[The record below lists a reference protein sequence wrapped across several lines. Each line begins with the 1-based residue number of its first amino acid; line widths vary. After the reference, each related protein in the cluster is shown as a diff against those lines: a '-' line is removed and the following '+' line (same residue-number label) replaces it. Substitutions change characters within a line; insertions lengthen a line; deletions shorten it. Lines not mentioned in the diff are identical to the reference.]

1 MAAPA
6 TAIERTME
14 ASELQRR
21 LLEHETLLEIGVEL
35 ASTLD
40 LSRVLELALQKAE
53 ELCHAESSSIW
64 ELDDEKEELF
74 FRVVR
79 GRAAG
84 EIQSLRVPLGRGIVG
99 SVARSG
105 QAEIVNEVVQD
116 PRWSGDRDPH
126 FTTRNILTVPLIARG
141 EVIGVLQLLNRSGGE
156 GFTADDLRRMQLF
169 AGILAAAVQNAR
181 LYADQKRT
189 FLEMVTALSE
199 AIERRDPYTGGHV
212 RRVVTYSVLLGQE
225 MGLPLE
231 QLEELR
237 LAAILHDIGKIA
249 VPDQIL
255 RKPDRLDAEEVRV
268 MERHTVDGAEM
279 VGRIRSLRHLV
290 PGIRSHHERLDGRGY
305 PDHLVGDDL
314 PLIPRIIGV
323 ADTFDAMTTDR
334 PYRRALT
341 PAAAAAEIARLAGAQ
356 FCPHVATAFTRL
368 YERDA
373 FTLEQGER
381 LLASLSA
388 LVPQA

>member
-1 MAAPA
+1 V
-6 TAIERTME
+6 AISMTTSTMTD
-14 ASELQRR
+14 SELQRR

-40 LSRVLELALQKAE
+40 LARVLQLALQKAE

-64 ELDDEKEELF
+64 ELDDEKKELF
-74 FRVVR
+74 FHVVR

-105 QAEIVNEVVQD
+105 KAEIVNEVVDD

-126 FTTRNILTVPLIARG
+126 FTTRNILTVPLLARG
-141 EVIGVLQLLNRSGGE
+141 RVIGVLQLLNRADGE
-156 GFTADDLRRMQLF
+156 GFTHDDLRRMQLF
-169 AGILAAAVQNAR
+169 AGILAAAVANAR

-225 MGLPLE
+225 MGLPLA

-255 RKPDRLDAEEVRV
+255 RKPERLDAEEARV
-268 MERHTVDGAEM
+268 MERHVVDGAEM

-290 PGIRSHHERLDGRGY
+290 PGIRNHHERLDGRGY
-305 PDHLVGDDL
+305 PDQLQGDDL

-341 PAAAAAEIARLAGAQ
+341 PTAAAVEIERLAGTQ
-356 FCPHVATAFTRL
+356 FCPQVAAAFARL
-368 YERDA
+368 YAREA

>member
-1 MAAPA
+1 
-6 TAIERTME
+6 ME

-40 LSRVLELALQKAE
+40 LARVLQLALQKAE

-64 ELDDEKEELF
+64 ELDDEKKELF

-105 QAEIVNEVVQD
+105 KAEIVNEVVQD

-156 GFTADDLRRMQLF
+156 GFTHDDLRRMQLF

-181 LYADQKRT
+181 LYSDQKRT

-290 PGIRSHHERLDGRGY
+290 PGIRNHHERLDGRGY
-305 PDHLVGDDL
+305 PDRLVGDDL
-314 PLIPRIIGV
+314 ALIPRIIGV

-356 FCPHVATAFTRL
+356 FCPVVAAAFARL